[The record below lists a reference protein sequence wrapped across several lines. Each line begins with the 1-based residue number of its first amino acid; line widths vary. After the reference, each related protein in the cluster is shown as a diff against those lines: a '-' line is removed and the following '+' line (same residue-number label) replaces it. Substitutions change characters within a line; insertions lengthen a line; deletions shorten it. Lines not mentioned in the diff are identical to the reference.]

1 MGNSVCTCGR
11 ENIKDNVVFVEVP
24 QPTIKSKSAMNLPRF
39 NQTVLPQ
46 TKPIFDSADTKW
58 SKEQTNI
65 SRPKS
70 SFSCQTISSI
80 VSKKRSKTSMRR
92 SVFFNRTFINI
103 VILGDKKTGK
113 SSYLKRLYNEK
124 YSDEYIQSNDDERK
138 IKKITQNGRSYNVSV
153 HIPIND
159 KLFDIANPY
168 DFYLIFFDSSSIES
182 FYFAKELYENKLKE
196 KNNQIKKSLS
206 TVIFIA
212 NMIDRNEYRFK
223 NECIE
228 YCKLNNINCF
238 EISVKDGTG
247 ISKLTNKIVEIFD
260 CDTFHDKAKCI
271 DQ

>member
-168 DFYLIFFDSSSIES
+168 DFYLIFF
-182 FYFAKELYENKLKE
+182 
-196 KNNQIKKSLS
+196 Q
-206 TVIFIA
+206 
-212 NMIDRNEYRFK
+212 
-223 NECIE
+223 
-228 YCKLNNINCF
+228 
-238 EISVKDGTG
+238 
-247 ISKLTNKIVEIFD
+247 
-260 CDTFHDKAKCI
+260 
-271 DQ
+271 

>member
-1 MGNSVCTCGR
+1 
-11 ENIKDNVVFVEVP
+11 
-24 QPTIKSKSAMNLPRF
+24 
-39 NQTVLPQ
+39 
-46 TKPIFDSADTKW
+46 
-58 SKEQTNI
+58 
-65 SRPKS
+65 
-70 SFSCQTISSI
+70 
-80 VSKKRSKTSMRR
+80 MRR

-206 TVIFIA
+206 TVMYDEYGYKYKINYDSVIA
-212 NMIDRNEYRFK
+212 CIRNGSQLNRFFK
-223 NECIE
+223 RNPYTYDNINL